1 MILSYS
7 RVSAFEHCP
16 RMWHYLYVK
25 GLTLPT
31 DPNLEFGK
39 DVHSAIQVYLSGGRK
54 DDLWGRKAKEYLD
67 KFFIVDYQVEQELL
81 VDEFKGVLDVVGKDM
96 QGGIHVVD
104 WKTSRMEYTKHDV
117 VTSAQLTAYAGLIL
131 KCFGK
136 LPKLVHFGVF
146 DKNSGF
152 FAGYASNRS
161 AEDVAEW
168 ERRVN
173 VVSDL
178 MEIEHDVRNPLS
190 CYDYGRKCH
199 FYSRCWPKDSVFI
212 GGLELPRIGGGG

>member
-1 MILSYS
+1 MTLSYS
-7 RVSAFEHCP
+7 RVSTFERCP

-25 GLTLPT
+25 GLTVPT

-39 DVHSAIQVYLSGGRK
+39 DVHSAIQVYLSGERK

-67 KFFIVDYQVEQELL
+67 KFSIVDYQIEQEFLT
-81 VDEFKGVLDVVGKDM
+81 DDFKGVLDVVGKDI
-96 QGGIHVVD
+96 QGDIHVVD
-104 WKTSRMEYTKHDV
+104 WKTSRIEYTEHDV

-152 FAGYASNRS
+152 FAGYASSRT

-168 ERRVN
+168 GRRVE
-173 VVSDL
+173 VVSGL
-178 MEIEHDVRNPLS
+178 MDRGYNVRNPLA
-190 CYDYGRKCH
+190 CHDFNKKCH

-212 GGLELPRIGGGG
+212 GGLELPMIGGI